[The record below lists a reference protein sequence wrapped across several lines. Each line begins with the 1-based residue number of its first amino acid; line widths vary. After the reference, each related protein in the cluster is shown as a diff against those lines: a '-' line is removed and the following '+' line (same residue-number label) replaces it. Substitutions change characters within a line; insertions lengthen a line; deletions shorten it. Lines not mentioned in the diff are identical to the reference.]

1 MTTKLDEY
9 EENIEDLDSS
19 WIQEFENVDKM
30 YKHYYTE
37 ELTFI
42 RVQYLY
48 ISKENEIE
56 NIKEEKVLLKKPGFM
71 TKEEMLSIIKHNSF
85 LNQQKYSLLSIV
97 KYIININP
105 MNLYSFL
112 KSKNIHIGSRFIQ
125 PIKNI
130 DTIRFEK
137 SISMFHDINNITILF
152 YNKIGFGNYNIN
164 NKLGCHH
171 YLTKKIFIQSNANKN
186 TRRKQ
191 YKDTDVLYNNT

>member
-1 MTTKLDEY
+1 MTKHIDEY
-9 EENIEDLDSS
+9 EENMEDLDSS

-48 ISKENEIE
+48 INKENEIE

-85 LNQQKYSLLSIV
+85 LNHKKYSLLSIV
-97 KYIININP
+97 KYIIDINP
-105 MNLYSFL
+105 MNLHSFL
-112 KSKNIHIGSRFIQ
+112 KSKNMNVGSRFIQ

-137 SISMFHDINNITILF
+137 SISMFHDINNINILF
-152 YNKIGFGNYNIN
+152 YNKFGIGNYNIKN
-164 NKLGCHH
+164 IGCHNNF
-171 YLTKKIFIQSNANKN
+171 TKKIFIQSNANKN

-191 YKDTDVLYNNT
+191 YKDTDLLYNNT